1 MFFFL
6 QTWPCSPRQ
15 NNFSEK
21 LLDEGFISL
30 QFICWIFLLPCIYKH
45 GWEKFWNKWCSNY
58 RKMHLQIKKLNLNI
72 FTHVPSKTLPQV
84 LIITPTQKKFTLP
97 LPGCFFFLKIC
108 PPPVESGGGRGNYQV
123 YQRCIREGMYDK
135 ISYFVFLLLVI
146 SLGLKKSIA
155 STLVCNFFLEKPFH
169 TMCWSSFQ
177 SWP

>member
-84 LIITPTQKKFTLP
+84 LIITPHTEKIYFAPPRL
-97 LPGCFFFLKIC
+97 LFFFENLSPSSRKWRGQRKL
-108 PPPVESGGGRGNYQV
+108 SGV
-123 YQRCIREGMYDK
+123 SEVHQRRH
-135 ISYFVFLLLVI
+135 V
-146 SLGLKKSIA
+146 
-155 STLVCNFFLEKPFH
+155 
-169 TMCWSSFQ
+169 W
-177 SWP
+177 